1 MSEFD
6 YRKVSDPLYF
16 KENRTDAH
24 SDHVCFRSWDEER
37 IGQSSLRFGLD
48 GVWKFFCAPTEVL
61 VPHGFEKRDG
71 AVSGLECH
79 SWEDIRVPAHI
90 QMEGYGHPHYTN
102 TAYPWDGIEA
112 IEPGQIPEN
121 FNPTACYVRYFYV
134 PENMKGE
141 RVFIS
146 FQGAESGLAVWL
158 NGTYIGY
165 SENSFDPAD
174 FELTDALT
182 DGENKLAV
190 EVFRWTS
197 GSWAEDQDFFR
208 FSGLFR
214 SVYLYAVPET
224 HVQDI
229 RIRTDL
235 DETLTK
241 GVLRV
246 RLETFGRGSAALRL
260 VYGKTCAATADVQIG
275 AAGDETELSLDIASP
290 RLWSAEYPYLYDL
303 LIDVKNESNETC
315 EVIRQRVGF
324 RKFEIRNSIM
334 YLNGKRILFHG
345 VDRHD
350 FSAKNGRAVTREE
363 VLQDIVTM
371 KRNNINAI
379 RTSHYPNMSYLY
391 DLCDEYGLYL
401 IAENNMETHGT
412 WDPIMRG
419 EKEQSYAVPGDR
431 ENWLPVMLD
440 RVTSCYERD
449 KNHPS
454 VLIWSLGNESYGGSV
469 IYRMSEHIR
478 ELDPTRPVH
487 YEGVANDRRYNGSS
501 DIESRM
507 YPPVTEVRAFL
518 KEHRDKPFIM
528 CEYTHA
534 MGNSCGAMFKY
545 TDLEN
550 EDPLYQ
556 GGFIWDYIDQSITT
570 KNRFGELYEAYG
582 GDFGDYPNDGDFSGN
597 GITYGGDRSPSP
609 KMQSVRYN
617 YRMIRVFFSAEQ
629 DGTVLAHVK
638 NNYLFTDTG
647 AFDAEL
653 ILEKE
658 GHEID
663 RRRVTVSVAPGEE
676 ADFDLPLSIPGA
688 RPEGE
693 EETVRTPDD
702 SSCGSAALKNIVSS
716 DGEYAVTL
724 RFLLRKPTL
733 WADAGF
739 EVAFEQAVLEVSSGC
754 MSRLTAETWQEEI
767 AEEAALADG
776 TASSVSADCGNE
788 HKAAARDET
797 DDGAK
802 DDGAETA
809 ALRSLDM
816 AGRYARD
823 SQYSFAGNELLHRAG
838 LADANLRKPLRVV
851 RGFENVGVIGE
862 NFRVLFSR
870 KLGRLVS
877 YRYAGKEMLDAAPL
891 PNFWR
896 APTANDR
903 GNLMQQRL
911 VQWKTAS
918 LYPTARDFREGSMGF
933 IPDVKEEK
941 DRVTVTLG
949 YYLPTAPAAECFL
962 AYTVFGDGTVLVRE
976 SLDIPDGL
984 GAMPEFGVAFRM
996 DADYDRISWYGLGPD
1011 ETYADR
1017 TQGAELGIW
1026 SQTVRDAMAKYLVP
1040 QECGAKLGVRW
1051 AKVTDMRG
1059 RGLVFAGDRMMVS
1072 ALPWSVHEI
1081 EQADHP
1087 YELPRVCHT
1096 YVRVA
1101 KGQMGVGGDDSWGAR
1116 THEEFLLPDHGHV
1129 EFTFAFRGI

>member
-16 KENRTDAH
+16 EENRASAH
-24 SDHVCFRSWDEER
+24 SDHVCFGSWEEER
-37 IGQSSLRFGLD
+37 IGQSSLRFSLD
-48 GVWKFFCAPTEVL
+48 GMWKFFYAPAESL
-61 VPHGFEKRDG
+61 VPQGFTQRDG
-71 AVSGLECH
+71 AVSGSDCH
-79 SWEDIRVPAHI
+79 NWEDIRVPAHI
-90 QMEGYGHPHYTN
+90 QMEGYGRPHYTN
-102 TAYPWDGIEA
+102 TAYPWDGVEA
-112 IEPGQIPEN
+112 IEPGQIPER

-134 PENMKGE
+134 PENMKGK

-214 SVYLYAVPET
+214 SVFLYEVPET

-241 GVLRV
+241 GVLRI
-246 RLETFGRGSAALRL
+246 RLETFGRGSAAVRL
-260 VYGKTCAATADVQIG
+260 VDGETCVASAKLGIG
-275 AAGDETELSLDIASP
+275 TTGDETEASLDVDSP
-290 RLWSAEYPYLYDL
+290 RLWSAEYPRLYDL
-303 LIDVKNESNETC
+303 LIDVKNKQGRTC

-350 FSAKNGRAVTREE
+350 FSSKSGRAITKEE
-363 VLQDIVTM
+363 ILRDIVTM

-379 RTSHYPNMSYLY
+379 RTSHYPDVSYLY

-431 ENWLPVMLD
+431 RDWLPAMLD
-440 RVTSCYERD
+440 RLTSCYERD

-478 ELDPTRPVH
+478 ALDPTRPVH

-507 YPPVTEVRAFL
+507 YPPVTEIRAYL
-518 KEHRDKPFIM
+518 KEHRDKPFIL

-582 GDFGDYPNDGDFSGN
+582 GDFGDHPNDGDFSGN
-597 GITYGGDRSPSP
+597 GIACGRDRESSP
-609 KMQSVRYN
+609 KMQAVRYN
-617 YRMIRVFFSAEQ
+617 YRMIRTSLSADR
-629 DGTVLAHVK
+629 DGTVRAHVK

-653 ILEKE
+653 VLEKE
-658 GHEID
+658 GREIS

-676 ADFDLPLSIPGA
+676 ADAAFPVRIPGV
-688 RPEGE
+688 RPAGE
-693 EETVRTPDD
+693 EDVVRTL
-702 SSCGSAALKNIVSS
+702 GVGNA
-716 DGEYAVTL
+716 GEYAVTL
-724 RFLLRKPTL
+724 RFFLKAPTC

-739 EVAFEQAVLEVSSGC
+739 EVTSEQAVFEVREGSISK
-754 MSRLTAETWQEEI
+754 LTAETWQEEI
-767 AEEAALADG
+767 AAGADAIDASSNAGEKESEKPKEEAAPLRAAG
-776 TASSVSADCGNE
+776 GSVVC
-788 HKAAARDET
+788 DET
-797 DDGAK
+797 D
-802 DDGAETA
+802 GAESA
-809 ALRSLDM
+809 ARRSLDM
-816 AGRYARD
+816 AGRYTRD
-823 SQYSFAGNELLHRAG
+823 SQRIFAGNELLHREG
-838 LADANLRKPLRVV
+838 LADANLRKPLRTVC
-851 RGFENVGVIGE
+851 GFENVGVIGE

-877 YRYAGKEMLDAAPL
+877 YRYAGKEMLDAAAL

-903 GNLMQQRL
+903 GCLMQQRL
-911 VQWKTAS
+911 MQWKTAS
-918 LYPTARDFREGSMGF
+918 LYPTARDFRAGSVGF
-933 IPDVKEEK
+933 IPAVKEEK
-941 DRVTVTLG
+941 NCVTVTLG
-949 YYLPTAPAAECFL
+949 YYLPTSPAAECFL
-962 AYTVFGDGTVLVRE
+962 SYTVFGDGTVLVRE
-976 SLDIPDGL
+976 SMDIPEGL
-984 GAMPEFGVAFRM
+984 GTMPEFGVAFRM
-996 DADYDRISWYGLGPD
+996 DADYDRICWYGLGPD

-1017 TQGAELGIW
+1017 TQGARLGIW
-1026 SQTVRDAMAKYLVP
+1026 SQSVRDAMAKYLVP
-1040 QECGAKLGVRW
+1040 QESGAKLGVRW
-1051 AKVTDMRG
+1051 AKVTDLRG

-1087 YELPRVCHT
+1087 YELPPVCHT

-1116 THEEFLLPDHGHV
+1116 PHSEFLLPDHGHV
-1129 EFTFAFRGI
+1129 EFTFAFRGV

>member
-16 KENRTDAH
+16 KENRLAAH
-24 SDHVCFRSWDEER
+24 SDHVCFRSWEEER
-37 IGQSSLRFGLD
+37 IGQSSLRFSLD
-48 GVWKFFCAPTEVL
+48 GVWKFFYAPTEAF
-61 VPHGFEKRDG
+61 VPQGFTKRDG
-71 AVSGLECH
+71 EAPGLDCR

-102 TAYPWDGIEA
+102 TAYPWDGAEA
-112 IEPGQIPEN
+112 IEPGQIPEK

-134 PENMKGE
+134 PENMKGK

-214 SVYLYAVPET
+214 SVYLYEVPEA
-224 HVQDI
+224 HIQDI

-235 DETLTK
+235 DETLEK

-246 RLETFGRGSAALRL
+246 RLETFGSGSVFLKLSDRSGRVASAE
-260 VYGKTCAATADVQIG
+260 TQIG
-275 AAGDETELSLDIASP
+275 GTGDETELSLDVASP

-303 LIDVKNESNETC
+303 LIDVKNENNETC

-363 VLQDIVTM
+363 ILKDIVTM

-379 RTSHYPNMSYLY
+379 RTSHYPDVSYLY
-391 DLCDEYGLYL
+391 DLCDEYGIYL

-419 EKEQSYAVPGDR
+419 EKDQSYAVPGDR
-431 ENWLPVMLD
+431 EDWLPVMLD

-454 VLIWSLGNESYGGSV
+454 VLIWSVGNESYGGSV
-469 IYRMSEHIR
+469 IFRMSERFR

-570 KNRFGELYEAYG
+570 RNRFGELYEAYG
-582 GDFGDYPNDGDFSGN
+582 GDFGDHPNDGDFSGN
-597 GITYGGDRSPSP
+597 GIAYGGDRDPSP

-617 YRMIRVFFSAEQ
+617 YRMIRASLSAEK

-647 AFDAEL
+647 DFDAEL
-653 ILEKE
+653 VLEKE
-658 GHEID
+658 GNEIC

-676 ADFDLPLSIPGA
+676 ADFALPVRIPGA
-688 RPEGE
+688 GSDGE

-702 SSCGSAALKNIVSS
+702 SSCGRAASSNLVSP

-724 RFLLRKPTL
+724 RFLLRRPTL

-739 EVAFEQAVLEVSSGC
+739 EVTAEQAVFEVRDGC
-754 MSRLTAETWQEEI
+754 ISKLTAETWQEEI
-767 AEEAALADG
+767 AEEAARTDG
-776 TASSVSADCGNE
+776 TKSTASSVSADCGDGCR
-788 HKAAARDET
+788 AAVRDET
-797 DDGAK
+797 DG
-802 DDGAETA
+802 GAEA
-809 ALRSLDM
+809 VAFRSLDL

-823 SQYSFAGNELLHRAG
+823 SQRIFAGNELLHRAG
-838 LADANLRKPLRVV
+838 LADANLRKPLRTV

-877 YRYAGKEMLDAAPL
+877 YRYAGREMLDAPVH

-896 APTANDR
+896 APIANDR

-933 IPDVKEEK
+933 IPDVKEER

-949 YYLPTAPAAECFL
+949 YYLPTTPAAACFL

-976 SLDIPDGL
+976 SMDIPEGL
-984 GAMPEFGVAFRM
+984 GTMPEFGAAFRM

-1017 TQGAELGIW
+1017 TQGARLGIW
-1026 SQTVRDAMAKYLVP
+1026 SQSVRDAMADYLVP
-1040 QECGAKLGVRW
+1040 QESGAKLGVRW

-1059 RGLVFAGDRMMVS
+1059 RGLVFAGDRMMIS

-1096 YVRVA
+1096 FVRVA

-1116 THEEFLLPDHGHV
+1116 PHSEFLLPDHGHV
-1129 EFTFAFRGI
+1129 EFTFAFRGV